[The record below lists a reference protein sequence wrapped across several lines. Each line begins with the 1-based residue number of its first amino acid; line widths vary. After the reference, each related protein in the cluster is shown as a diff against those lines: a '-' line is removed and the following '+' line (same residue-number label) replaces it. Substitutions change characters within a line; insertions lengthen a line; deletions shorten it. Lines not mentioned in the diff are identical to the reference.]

1 MAPERPAT
9 EGPEFACFS
18 RLLTQDFIVF
28 RNLQAARSAR
38 EKSARFLRAQAAPND
53 PAFGLRAYRL
63 YQRIVD
69 DLNKLMVAVGLKA
82 A

>member
-1 MAPERPAT
+1 LVLTEVVHFRHDVLTPASGSSTLDRFHRNGWTTSPEYA
-9 EGPEFACFS
+9 
-18 RLLTQDFIVF
+18 LD
-28 RNLQAARSAR
+28 
-38 EKSARFLRAQAAPND
+38 
-53 PAFGLRAYRL
+53 RL